1 MLSIILGYPNL
12 STEDNVGIG
21 GGGGGAPHSYESSR
35 KDKSRQL
42 K

>member
-21 GGGGGAPHSYESSR
+21 GGGGAPHSYESSR